1 MSKYA
6 QSNLTLDEKIIAKA
20 SFSMLGTICWFI
32 FTLFFSLMG
41 ILVIIYPSNDKSYI
55 LGIIFIV
62 IGFIPFIYSFM
73 TTKSS
78 ELVITNKRIIGKRGF
93 LGIHAIDLRLDKV
106 DALNVSSSFIGR
118 IFNYNKIVISVSG
131 ATSQSFN
138 GIKNANQLKQII
150 NDTINKF

>member
-1 MSKYA
+1 
-6 QSNLTLDEKIIAKA
+6 
-20 SFSMLGTICWFI
+20 
-32 FTLFFSLMG
+32 
-41 ILVIIYPSNDKSYI
+41 
-55 LGIIFIV
+55 
-62 IGFIPFIYSFM
+62 M